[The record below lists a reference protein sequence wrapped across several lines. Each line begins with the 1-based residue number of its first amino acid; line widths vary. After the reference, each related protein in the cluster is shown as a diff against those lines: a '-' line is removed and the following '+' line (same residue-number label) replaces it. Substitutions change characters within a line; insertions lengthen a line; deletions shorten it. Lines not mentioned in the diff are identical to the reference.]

1 MVNVFISYCQKDGI
15 YADNID
21 LYFKGKGIKLHRDV
35 RDISSWKS
43 IRVYMQ
49 SIRDMDYAVL
59 IITDNY
65 LKSFNCMYEVLE
77 FIKERNYQDK
87 IFPVVVERSIYNPS
101 GRIKY
106 ITHWQDKFKKLKY
119 EMNKIEDVINA
130 GSIIDDLKRTQN
142 ITFNIDEFLC
152 KVADM
157 NNPSI
162 PDINVSI
169 ENKLRE
175 QGLFCEEQER
185 KSIEKGDADIFS
197 TLDIPK
203 MFLDSE
209 TTDLERNTFMANSF
223 SRINFMLG
231 ELCKQLE
238 KENSNFQVDIEEI
251 NSKTMSYEFYR
262 NGSQVRALRI
272 FLGNSFGGKEYSI
285 GISCERFSI
294 GNNSSFNG
302 MFSPKVENG
311 QLMLY
316 SMFSMTG
323 QKTISVEEAVKEIW
337 ISHIKPYI
345 ER

>member
-1 MVNVFISYCQKDGI
+1 
-15 YADNID
+15 
-21 LYFKGKGIKLHRDV
+21 
-35 RDISSWKS
+35 
-43 IRVYMQ
+43 
-49 SIRDMDYAVL
+49 
-59 IITDNY
+59 
-65 LKSFNCMYEVLE
+65 
-77 FIKERNYQDK
+77 
-87 IFPVVVERSIYNPS
+87 
-101 GRIKY
+101 
-106 ITHWQDKFKKLKY
+106 
-119 EMNKIEDVINA
+119 MNKIEDVINA

-142 ITFNIDEFLC
+142 TTINIDEFLG

-175 QGLFCEEQER
+175 QGLFRGEQER
-185 KSIEKGDADIFS
+185 KSIEKGDADLFS

-203 MFLDSE
+203 MFLGSE
-209 TTDLERNTFMANSF
+209 PTDLEKNKFMANSF

-238 KENSNFQVDIEEI
+238 KENSNFQVEIEEVD
-251 NSKTMSYEFYR
+251 SRTMSYEFYR
-262 NGSQVRALRI
+262 NGSNVKALRL

-285 GISCERFSI
+285 SLSCKRFSI